1 MFFFFMIFFH
11 MFSSVNANIIFNI
24 PNKYIFTS
32 IISSSLPY
40 IYIYISSRTHDTLSA
55 TAFVAKLAKCRTR
68 IAGSSILTESF
79 GVAFFATG
87 LS

>member
-1 MFFFFMIFFH
+1 MIFFH

-32 IISSSLPY
+32 IISSSLPYIYIY